1 MRWNMGQEFTLIVL
15 LKTANT
21 KPPSCPLVLWLNLL
35 TPTRSPM
42 IDPVSYIYIYTYSHG
57 YHQPYKSYLVVI
69 YGYRLPKHIYIY
81 IHQHYISRH

>member
-1 MRWNMGQEFTLIVL
+1 MRWSMGQEFTLIVL
-15 LKTANT
+15 FKTANT
-21 KPPSCPLVLWLNLL
+21 KPPSCPVMLWLNLL

-42 IDPVSYIYIYTYSHG
+42 IDPVSYLYIYSHG

-81 IHQHYISRH
+81 ITYYIHQH